1 MFKKQKIV
9 LKSITRGHFV
19 FSNLFFP
26 IELEYPNLFAETKFH
41 VFTPDAAISDSGPIG
56 TPSGGKRLN

>member
-1 MFKKQKIV
+1 M
-9 LKSITRGHFV
+9 

-26 IELEYPNLFAETKFH
+26 IELEYPIYKTGNYPKHYFSNLSADTKFH

-56 TPSGGKRLN
+56 TPSGDKRLN